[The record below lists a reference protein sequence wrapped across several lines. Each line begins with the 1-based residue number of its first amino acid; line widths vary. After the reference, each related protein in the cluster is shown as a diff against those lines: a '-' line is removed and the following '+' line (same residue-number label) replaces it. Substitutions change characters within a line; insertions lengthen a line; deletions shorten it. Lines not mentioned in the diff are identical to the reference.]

1 MENKRYKKE
10 QDIHLTKEEYLAQLK
25 KYLKRLPKEDYNNA
39 MDYFT
44 EYFEDAGSEGE
55 TSLMQELG
63 TPKEAAYDILDNLIS
78 EKKKDPGTPVWK
90 IILLTFLAICAAPLG
105 GSLLIA
111 VIATALACVLVIIA
125 GLLCI
130 FALGAASVI
139 IGGKLFLRG
148 AVAIT
153 ASLSSTERMR
163 LESIR
168 EKVTQL
174 KNITQLAFENG
185 DYGADK
191 WLQHHEKNLERINK
205 LLNN

>member
-111 VIATALACVLVIIA
+111 VIAACTCLCSCNHCRASMYFCFRSCLCYYRWKTFSPGRSCHNCISFWCKLNFRCRII
-125 GLLCI
+125 
-130 FALGAASVI
+130 
-139 IGGKLFLRG
+139 
-148 AVAIT
+148 
-153 ASLSSTERMR
+153 
-163 LESIR
+163 
-168 EKVTQL
+168 
-174 KNITQLAFENG
+174 
-185 DYGADK
+185 
-191 WLQHHEKNLERINK
+191 
-205 LLNN
+205 

>member
-78 EKKKDPGTPVWK
+78 RKEKRSRHSGMEDYTTYLPCNLRRTSRRFSAHCCDCCCTYLCSCNHCRASMYFCFRSCLCYYRRKTFSPGRSCHNRISFWCK
-90 IILLTFLAICAAPLG
+90 LNFRCRII
-105 GSLLIA
+105 
-111 VIATALACVLVIIA
+111 
-125 GLLCI
+125 
-130 FALGAASVI
+130 
-139 IGGKLFLRG
+139 
-148 AVAIT
+148 
-153 ASLSSTERMR
+153 
-163 LESIR
+163 
-168 EKVTQL
+168 
-174 KNITQLAFENG
+174 
-185 DYGADK
+185 
-191 WLQHHEKNLERINK
+191 
-205 LLNN
+205 

>member
-1 MENKRYKKE
+1 MENKRYKKD

-90 IILLTFLAICAAPLG
+90 IILLTFLTICAAPLG
-105 GSLLIA
+105 GSLLIT
-111 VIATALACVLVIIA
+111 VIAVALA

-130 FALGAASVI
+130 FSLGAASVI

-153 ASLSSTERMR
+153 ASLSGAS
-163 LESIR
+163 LISGAGLFSIG
-168 EKVTQL
+168 L
-174 KNITQLAFENG
+174 GILAVLAVIYFCRWIILGLAHLIQNMSR
-185 DYGADK
+185 K
-191 WLQHHEKNLERINK
+191 RSVN
-205 LLNN
+205 